1 MDIKPDI
8 VAQVMRE
15 QGFDRLAGHIEA
27 ELGQAV
33 LEAVLCDFMELVEGD
48 VGGGA
53 AERDAGTLGGEDGVV
68 EVALRGRESAGDWP
82 GAGDVGDVVP

>member
-8 VAQVMRE
+8 MAQVMWE

-53 AERDAGTLGGEDGVV
+53 TERDAGTLGGEDGVV
-68 EVALRGRESAGDWP
+68 EVALGVGESTGDGP
-82 GAGDVGDVVP
+82 GTGDIGDVVS